1 MDPNAQ
7 TNLFNDQLP
16 DHERFPLNRD
26 PGDQRVIRL
35 VREDMSASERYL
47 IITGYSSLEYM
58 IEELGRRSSSGK
70 PVDIVLGNE
79 PAVLFDKT
87 RTRPHLRLPD
97 EIEHYWLERGI
108 SVLLNGPVLRL
119 ISRIEQGEVDVYY
132 KPNLHAKLY
141 IGDEH
146 VFLGSSNFSLTGM
159 EKQDEAN
166 IRLAKHNEGF
176 NEIREIANHY
186 FTNATPWNDALIE
199 LLEKLL
205 KNVSWQEALASAVAL
220 IREGKWVEQGM
231 NRWLARNRS
240 DLWPTQKQAIAQ
252 ALYLIERQGSVLVA
266 DPTGSG
272 KTRLGAH
279 ILEAL
284 INRLYSRQVQ
294 HRSQYQIISP
304 PLVRDT
310 WLRELESMN
319 NNTATIPVS
328 HGALSNPDNLKS
340 AAVISNIRKANIL
353 IIDEAHNYLNK
364 TSARSQSIIINRADH
379 MILFTA
385 TPLNRRADDL
395 LRLVEILGL
404 DNLSDTAYATYRQ
417 LLKQRDRYNKDKINE
432 LRDYVH
438 RFMVRRTKAEL
449 NEAINLNPDA
459 YKNENGN
466 PCRYPEHKAVT
477 YPTGET
483 EKDILIAQAIDQELA
498 KIKGIIYLG
507 RIYAGPWDMAD
518 ENRQK
523 AYLDRRLRMG
533 ASLARYNIRNMLR
546 SSGAALRE
554 HLLGTA
560 AAIER
565 YHLKAFKAGATGN
578 MAGKIEKMAAK
589 RPATNLTIPIND
601 WLRQPDLWRDACMAE
616 SETYRKIADLAHGMS
631 ESREQAKARKVA
643 ELVNTHGMLL
653 AFDSTLITLEV
664 IKRHLNKLLPPR
676 ESMIVSGSTAGTKE
690 KLKKTFAL
698 SAGQTRIAALCSD
711 ALSEGINLQQ
721 ASAVV
726 LLDMPSVIRV
736 AEQRIGRVDRM
747 DSPHKEITVY
757 WPADSDAFRLRTDR
771 RFFERHQLVED
782 LIGSNIDLPDDLNSE
797 DIDTFRE
804 ETLSADDVIR
814 VVDQHQEQERAWEG
828 FEDAFSGLRGL
839 TDGPDAIIDQRIYNQ
854 ISRNGTSGLCLT
866 SVVKTRKP
874 FVFLAVKGSDFSA
887 PYWLLQI
894 EGREPIQ
901 DLNEIIAFLRNELP
915 LAEAS
920 SPDDTSTKLLE
931 DAVKWLS
938 KHERDTLPRKKVS
951 ALEQM
956 ETITA
961 KWMARDDSN
970 QDPELA
976 NRIKA
981 LHQLF
986 RNNRS
991 GGYPD
996 GAIAVET
1003 VDWYEL
1009 ANRWL
1014 DVVQPVFINWLTE
1027 ERKQKKYRDIRL
1039 KNMNKY
1045 LVSNPLSAD
1054 ALDHILENLPA
1065 IEPVDRRVVAAIVGV
1080 MG

>member
-1 MDPNAQ
+1 MMDPNAQ
-7 TNLFNDQLP
+7 SDLFRDQFP

-26 PGDQRVIRL
+26 MGEQRVIRL
-35 VREDMSASERYL
+35 VRKDMAASQRYL

-58 IEELGRRSSSGK
+58 IEELGRRSLSDT

-79 PAVLFDKT
+79 PAVIFDKT
-87 RTRPHLRLPD
+87 RTRPPQKLPE
-97 EIEHYWLERGI
+97 EIERYWLERGI

-119 ISRIEQGEVDVYY
+119 ISRIDKGEVDVYY

-146 VFLGSSNFSLTGM
+146 VMLGSSNYSLTGM

-166 IRLAKHNEGF
+166 IRLAQHNEGF
-176 NEIREIANHY
+176 HEVKEIAHHY
-186 FTNATPWNDALIE
+186 FSNSTPWNDALIE

-205 KNVSWQEALASAVAL
+205 KNVSWQEALAGAVAL

-240 DLWPTQKQAIAQ
+240 NLWPTQKQAIAQ
-252 ALYLIERQGSVLVA
+252 SLYLIERQGSVLVA

-294 HRSQYQIISP
+294 HRSQYQIITP

-328 HGALSNPDNLKS
+328 HGALSNPNNLKS

-404 DNLSDTAYATYRQ
+404 DNLSDAAYTTYRQ
-417 LLKQRDRYNKDKINE
+417 LLKQRDRYNKDKIEE
-432 LRDYVH
+432 LREYVH
-438 RFMVRRTKAEL
+438 RFMVRRTKKEL
-449 NEAINLNPDA
+449 NEAINQDPDA

-483 EKDILIAQAIDQELA
+483 DNDIRIARAIDQELD

-507 RIYAGPWDMAD
+507 RIIAGPWDLSD
-518 ENRQK
+518 SNRQQS
-523 AYLDRRLRMG
+523 YLDRRLRMG

-560 AAIER
+560 AAIGR
-565 YHLKAFKAGATGN
+565 YHLKEFKSMPTGN
-578 MAGKIEKMAAK
+578 MVGKIERMAAK
-589 RPATNLTIPIND
+589 IPKTNLTIPLND
-601 WLRQPDLWRDACMAE
+601 WIRQPELWRDACIAE
-616 SETYRKIADLAHGMS
+616 SETYRNIADLAQGMT
-631 ESREQAKARKVA
+631 ESREKTKARKVA
-643 ELVNTHGMLL
+643 ELVNKHGMLL

-664 IKRHLNKLLPPR
+664 IKRHLNKLLPPG
-676 ESMIVSGSTAGTKE
+676 ESMIVSGSTTGTKE
-690 KLKKTFAL
+690 KLKKSFAL
-698 SAGQTRIAALCSD
+698 SADQTRIAALCSD
-711 ALSEGINLQQ
+711 AMSEGINLQQ

-747 DSPHKEITVY
+747 DSPHKKITVY

-782 LIGSNIDLPDDLNSE
+782 LIGSNIDLPEDLDSE
-797 DIDTFRE
+797 DIDTFQE

-814 VVDQHQEQERAWEG
+814 VVDQHKEQERSWEG

-839 TDGPDAIIDQRIYNQ
+839 TDGPDAIIDQRTYNL
-854 ISRNGTSGLCLT
+854 ISGNSTSGLCLT

-874 FVFLAVKGSDFSA
+874 FVFLAVKGSDYSA
-887 PYWLLQI
+887 PYWLLQV
-894 EGREPIQ
+894 EGRQPVQ
-901 DLNEIIAFLRNELP
+901 DLNEIIDFLRRELP
-915 LAEAS
+915 AAEES
-920 SPDDTSTKLLE
+920 SPDDTSAKLLE
-931 DAVKWLS
+931 NAVKWLG
-938 KHERDTLPRKKVS
+938 KHERETLPRKKVN

-961 KWMARDDSN
+961 KWMDRDEIT
-970 QDPELA
+970 QYPELA
-976 NRIKA
+976 HRIKA
-981 LHQLF
+981 LHHLF
-986 RNNRS
+986 RNTQT
-991 GGYPD
+991 GGFPG
-996 GAIAVET
+996 GAIAAET

-1014 DVVQPVFINWLTE
+1014 DVVQPIFIGWLTE

-1045 LVSNPLSAD
+1045 LASNPPTAD
-1054 ALDHILENLPA
+1054 ALDHILKNLPA
-1065 IEPVDRRVVAAIVGV
+1065 IEPVDRRVVSAIVGV
-1080 MG
+1080 